1 MYNVFDLSLEILKD
15 VCDNKKE
22 FSTAIKDK
30 KLNIKL
36 NDRKSI
42 ISICG
47 IVLRNYYLVKYFS
60 NEVLKFNDND
70 LILANGIFFGV
81 AGFKKVDNVDSVY
94 KWYEEFLKTK
104 GVEYTDNIKKELE
117 DLVKYKKG
125 YKFKNLNK
133 GSLQYFS
140 IYSNLP
146 IWFLNMINKQYNRE
160 TMFKVA
166 RECSKMPKQYGYKI
180 SFMDIENDLNNEISQ
195 FNKIDDNLL
204 NYIPEKS
211 LKSLQ
216 LVHQNIIFP
225 VQYAEIVFKNKLLNL
240 ENKEITLYLAGK
252 NNGYVPFID
261 KYFDNNKLHI
271 FYKNE
276 KKYLSPLSKIK
287 KNNEKAFDTYK
298 ANEDSLEAYLSLKQ
312 DLIVYFADSS
322 YLDNFRRLPD
332 YGIVFNQSNIDEYIK
347 SQEKGLEEL
356 DKELD
361 VGGCLVYAVPTLN
374 IKETVVQIYKFLEK
388 HKNYHEEY
396 SEMFF
401 PFEKNNST
409 YYFAIL
415 RKN

>member
-1 MYNVFDLSLEILKD
+1 MYKVFDLSLEILKD

-30 KLNIKL
+30 KLNVKL

-216 LVHQNIIFP
+216 LVHQNIIFSI
-225 VQYAEIVFKNKLLNL
+225 QYAEIVLKNKLLNL

-252 NNGYVPFID
+252 NNGYVPLID

>member
-30 KLNIKL
+30 KLNVKP

-81 AGFKKVDNVDSVY
+81 AGFKKVDNIDSVY

-180 SFMDIENDLNNEISQ
+180 SFMNIENDLNNEISQ
-195 FNKIDDNLL
+195 FNKIDNNLL

-225 VQYAEIVFKNKLLNL
+225 IQYAEIVLKNKLLNL

-252 NNGYVPFID
+252 NNGYVPLID

-271 FYKNE
+271 FYKDE

-401 PFEKNNST
+401 PFEKDNST

>member
-30 KLNIKL
+30 KLNVKP

-180 SFMDIENDLNNEISQ
+180 SFMNIENDLNNEISQ
-195 FNKIDDNLL
+195 FNKIDNNLL

-225 VQYAEIVFKNKLLNL
+225 IQYAEIVLKNKLLNL

-252 NNGYVPFID
+252 NNGYVPLID

-271 FYKNE
+271 FYKDE

-401 PFEKNNST
+401 PFEKDNST

>member
-252 NNGYVPFID
+252 NNGYVPLID

>member
-30 KLNIKL
+30 KLNVKP

-94 KWYEEFLKTK
+94 KWYEEFLKAK

-125 YKFKNLNK
+125 YKFSNLNK

-180 SFMDIENDLNNEISQ
+180 SFMDVENDLNNEISQ

-225 VQYAEIVFKNKLLNL
+225 IQYAEIVLKNKLLNL

-252 NNGYVPFID
+252 NNGYVPLID

-271 FYKNE
+271 FYKDE

-287 KNNEKAFDTYK
+287 KNNEKAFDAYK

-356 DKELD
+356 DKQLD

-401 PFEKNNST
+401 PFEKDNST

>member
-30 KLNIKL
+30 KLNVKP

-225 VQYAEIVFKNKLLNL
+225 IQYAEIVLKNKLLNL

-252 NNGYVPFID
+252 NNGYVPLID

-271 FYKNE
+271 FYKDE

-401 PFEKNNST
+401 PFEKDNST